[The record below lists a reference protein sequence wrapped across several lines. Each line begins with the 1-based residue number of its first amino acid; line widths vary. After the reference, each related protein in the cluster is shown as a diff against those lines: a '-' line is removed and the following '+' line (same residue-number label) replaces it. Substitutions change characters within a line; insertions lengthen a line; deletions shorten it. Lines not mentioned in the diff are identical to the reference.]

1 MIIDIDI
8 PQKIEPEYKD
18 KKTLTRVKEVY
29 DLPEV
34 QAIKGAVQ
42 EHLLFIGVDGKNN
55 IKTINL
61 LGIGDARSII
71 ISPKYILRS
80 AIINNCEKVVLVHN
94 HPSNSLKASK
104 EDKEM
109 SVIINNLLN
118 FHGISLLDHIIVTEE
133 GFYSMGLNNDI
144 DYEKSS
150 KQLDRLN
157 INNLKNENDKLKEE
171 IKQLKKERY
180 VLFEKY
186 ELEEEY

>member
-1 MIIDIDI
+1 MKRRNKKTEIFITWKNNFVGIKIRIINLKGIKMIIDIDI

-104 EDKEM
+104 
-109 SVIINNLLN
+109 
-118 FHGISLLDHIIVTEE
+118 
-133 GFYSMGLNNDI
+133 
-144 DYEKSS
+144 
-150 KQLDRLN
+150 
-157 INNLKNENDKLKEE
+157 
-171 IKQLKKERY
+171 
-180 VLFEKY
+180 
-186 ELEEEY
+186 

>member
-157 INNLKNENDKLKEE
+157 ISNLKNENDKLKEE

>member
-18 KKTLTRVKEVY
+18 KKTVTRVKEVY

-61 LGIGDARSII
+61 LGIGDARSIT

-94 HPSNSLKASK
+94 HPSNSLKPSK

-109 SVIINNLLN
+109 SLVINNLLN

-157 INNLKNENDKLKEE
+157 ISNLKNENDKLKEE